1 MRIFVDN
8 CLSYVLASTLN
19 GYVTHLGHTAVHI
32 RNMRCGPH
40 ASDVEWMAALR
51 ETGDD
56 WLVITGD
63 LRISKN
69 RPERLAFAKANLKG
83 IALAPGYQSLR
94 VHQQASI
101 ILWRWPD
108 IENAVA
114 QFQPP
119 FLFELPV
126 GKNTGLRALRL

>member
-1 MRIFVDN
+1 LRIFVDN

-40 ASDVEWMAALR
+40 ASDVEWM
-51 ETGDD
+51 
-56 WLVITGD
+56 VITGD